1 MYDAV
6 EVQQLIAKRELKM
19 LQKFDQVSG
28 DEMCTSLIMMI
39 FLSSDTSFLC
49 LTYLT
54 LTFHYF
60 KISYNFFCN
69 YFETNTTVPFG
80 WIGD

>member
-19 LQKFDQVSG
+19 LQKFDQVSS
-28 DEMCTSLIMMI
+28 DEMCTPWIMMI
-39 FLSSDTSFLC
+39 FLSTFC

-54 LTFHYF
+54 LTFHHL
-60 KISYNFFCN
+60 KITYNFFHN
-69 YFETNTTVPFG
+69 YFETNTPVPFG
-80 WIGD
+80 WIWD